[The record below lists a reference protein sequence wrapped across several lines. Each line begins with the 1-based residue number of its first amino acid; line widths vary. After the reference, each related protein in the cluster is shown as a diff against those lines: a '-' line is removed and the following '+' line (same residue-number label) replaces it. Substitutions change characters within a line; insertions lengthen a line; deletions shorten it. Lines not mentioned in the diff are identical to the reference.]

1 MFVTFLQRE
10 TFVTEEARPL
20 KTTLRRKI
28 VATKSLTHYELI
40 KTDVR
45 RSYDMLGV
53 TVSSNTSHLSKV
65 FFVRACYGH

>member
-28 VATKSLTHYELI
+28 VATKKFDAL
-40 KTDVR
+40 
-45 RSYDMLGV
+45 
-53 TVSSNTSHLSKV
+53 
-65 FFVRACYGH
+65 